1 MGAEPALR
9 RSLEQ
14 PLSRINEPEKPVL
27 SGPPQECGE
36 RLFRVV
42 FSRSVE
48 PAAAYISDYE
58 TSISGQIP
66 AVRRPREPP
75 WLSGSAT
82 VKTGHFRTF
91 SIKQKQRPKLP
102 APFDA
107 MVAVKLLSF
116 LWLFRLVPASL
127 SRRAKRRGEL
137 EQRQR

>member
-48 PAAAYISDYE
+48 PAAAYIGDYE

-82 VKTGHFRTF
+82 VKTGHFRTYTDDQRRETMQ
-91 SIKQKQRPKLP
+91 QKSPFPKGKGDSK
-102 APFDA
+102 APEMSGD
-107 MVAVKLLSF
+107 
-116 LWLFRLVPASL
+116 
-127 SRRAKRRGEL
+127 G
-137 EQRQR
+137 

>member
-14 PLSRINEPEKPVL
+14 PLSRINEREKPVL

-58 TSISGQIP
+58 TSISRQIP

-75 WLSGSAT
+75 WLLGSAT
-82 VKTGHFRTF
+82 GITGQKWPLAYCRSAVLRRDCEVPSKVKSMH
-91 SIKQKQRPKLP
+91 
-102 APFDA
+102 
-107 MVAVKLLSF
+107 
-116 LWLFRLVPASL
+116 
-127 SRRAKRRGEL
+127 
-137 EQRQR
+137 